1 MKYLDEYGSP
11 KLRYMNINISLIFK
25 ILFSDNPLEIVF
37 YCENSNYVE
46 QLSNLLKKEQL
57 SEKAN
62 IKFVIATENFKGS
75 KPDLNIVIGD
85 FNEEAMDRIYPCAT
99 TGMIWFKD
107 SRDFIEY
114 FENFK
119 KQDKIKLKFE
129 NGKGYEVY

>member
-1 MKYLDEYGSP
+1 MH
-11 KLRYMNINISLIFK
+11 INISLIFK

-37 YCENSNYVE
+37 YCENLNYVE
-46 QLSNLLKKEQL
+46 QLSNLLKKEWL

-129 NGKGYEVY
+129 NGKGYEVQEEN

>member
-1 MKYLDEYGSP
+1 MKYLDGYGSP
-11 KLRYMNINISLIFK
+11 KSRYMNINVALFFK

-37 YCENSNYVE
+37 YCENLNYVE
-46 QLSNLLKKEQL
+46 QLSNLLEEERL
-57 SEKAN
+57 SERVN
-62 IKFVIATENFKGS
+62 IKFIVATENFKDSG
-75 KPDLNIVIGD
+75 PDLNIVIGNL
-85 FNEEAMDRIYPCAT
+85 NEEVMDRIYPCARS
-99 TGMIWFKD
+99 GLIWFKD

>member
-1 MKYLDEYGSP
+1 MKYLNEYLSP
-11 KLRYMNINISLIFK
+11 KSKFIHINISLIFK

-46 QLSNLLKKEQL
+46 QLSNLLKKEWL

-85 FNEEAMDRIYPCAT
+85 FNEEVMDRIYPCAT
-99 TGMIWFKD
+99 TGVIWFKD

-114 FENFK
+114 FRRFCI
-119 KQDKIKLKFE
+119 QDKGGLD
-129 NGKGYEVY
+129 NEVFR